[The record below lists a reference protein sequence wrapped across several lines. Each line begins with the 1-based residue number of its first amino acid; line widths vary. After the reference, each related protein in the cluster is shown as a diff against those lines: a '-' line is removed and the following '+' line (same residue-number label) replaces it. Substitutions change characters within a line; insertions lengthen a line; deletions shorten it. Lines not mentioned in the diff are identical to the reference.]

1 MAADIESNEDNLNW
15 YAVYVKSRHE
25 KKVVEQLQE
34 KEIQHYLP
42 LKKEVRQWSDRKKL
56 VELPLFTGYVFVKIH
71 PSMQVPVLETYGTVA
86 FIKFAGKLVPIREEE
101 IDSVK
106 TVEKYGIGLRQE
118 NIDFGLEDRVRVTSG
133 PCRGLEGYIVHQK
146 KSNRFVVII
155 DSLKLGASVEIEQ
168 ESLEKVKDN

>member
-1 MAADIESNEDNLNW
+1 MTIDVESNGDDRNW

-34 KEIQHYLP
+34 KEIQNYLP

-71 PSMQVPVLETYGTVA
+71 PSMQVPVLETYGAVA
-86 FIKFAGKLVPIREEE
+86 FIKFAGKLVPVREEE
-101 IDSVK
+101 IESVK
-106 TVEKYGIGLRQE
+106 TIEKYGIGLRQE
-118 NIDFGLEDRVRVTSG
+118 NVDLDLEDRVRVTAG

-146 KSNRFVVII
+146 KSNRFVVVI

-168 ESLEKVKDN
+168 ENLEKVKGE